1 MVARGKDE
9 SQVPDGSVQ
18 GLGYVSQA
26 IQRALDVL
34 DAIAAAP
41 HGLTLTDLSKTL
53 DLPKSSVLRLI
64 ANLEMR
70 HFVEQDRNSRYRIGL
85 RVFSIGGQAL
95 ADSNVRTCARPYLE
109 DLTQRVG
116 ESTYLA
122 ILDQDQALYID
133 RIESPMPVLSLSPI
147 GSHRPLH
154 ITAVGKVLLAAMD
167 AGDALEILDR
177 RAAFDKGRTPPVEPG
192 ELSRCLQKIAVQGY
206 AVDVGEF
213 DKGLTCLAAPIRDA
227 HGDVIAAL
235 GVSGPSW
242 RVTDERVP
250 EIVGLL
256 VENAEGISAE
266 LGHVQQEQVILGG
279 RELETTK
286 RI

>member
-1 MVARGKDE
+1 MAGRGKDG
-9 SQVPDGSVQ
+9 SQVRDGSLQ

-34 DAIAAAP
+34 DAIAEAP
-41 HGLTLTDLSKTL
+41 RGLTLTELSKTL

-95 ADSNVRTCARPYLE
+95 ADSNLRTCARPYLE

-133 RIESPMPVLSLSPI
+133 RIESPMPVLSVSPI

-154 ITAVGKVLLAAMD
+154 ITAVGKVLLAAMG
-167 AGDALEILDR
+167 AEAALEILGR
-177 RAAFDKGRTPPVEPG
+177 RALLDGMAKTPPVEPE
-192 ELSRCLQKIAVQGY
+192 ELRRRLEKIAAQGY

-213 DKGLTCLAAPIRDA
+213 DKGLTCLAAPIREA
-227 HGDVIAAL
+227 HGDIIAAL

-256 VENAEGISAE
+256 TENAARVSTE
-266 LGHVQQEQVILGG
+266 LGHVEEEQAIL
-279 RELETTK
+279 RLSPDW
-286 RI
+286 

>member
-1 MVARGKDE
+1 MAGRGKDG

-34 DAIAAAP
+34 DAIAEAP
-41 HGLTLTDLSKTL
+41 RGLTLTELSKTL

-70 HFVEQDRNSRYRIGL
+70 HFVEQDRSSRYRIGL

-95 ADSNVRTCARPYLE
+95 ADSNLRTCARPYLE
-109 DLTQRVG
+109 DLAQRVG

-154 ITAVGKVLLAAMD
+154 ITAVGKVLLAAMGAD
-167 AGDALEILDR
+167 AALEILGR
-177 RAAFDKGRTPPVEPG
+177 RAVLDKAKTLPVEP
-192 ELSRCLQKIAVQGY
+192 EALRRRLEKITVQGY

-227 HGDVIAAL
+227 HGDIIAAL

-250 EIVGLL
+250 EIIGFLI
-256 VENAEGISAE
+256 ENAEGVSAE
-266 LGHVQQEQVILGG
+266 LGHVGEEKAIL
-279 RELETTK
+279 R
-286 RI
+286 